1 MYVYGHGEEDSR
13 EGDLSRS
20 QSVLQAL
27 WRDKCPC
34 SRVWVKKVLQQGR

>member
-20 QSVLQAL
+20 QSDLQAL
-27 WRDKCPC
+27 RRDKCPC

>member
-1 MYVYGHGEEDSR
+1 VYGHGEEDSR

-27 WRDKCPC
+27 RRDKCPC